1 MSENLFKLVK
11 ASNHQFDKAVPAWLK
26 AEEEPEFKFSEY
38 GDADTNLLLLHGL
51 LGAMTNW
58 DDAIPYFQKYAKT
71 TAFRFPLLTAKRAEV
86 KIKSLAAYTEYFI
99 RKSQMKQ
106 PLTICGNS
114 LGGHVALRV
123 ALAAPE
129 LVSGLVLAGSSGLY
143 EHTIDTLPIRPNREF
158 VRSQMTRVF
167 YDDKFIT
174 EEGLGEVADIL
185 KVRAHHLNIIHAA
198 RSAKKDYLLE
208 YLPQVKVPVLL
219 VWGEDDLV
227 TTMDVAETFRDNL
240 PNSKLVTFEKCGH
253 APMIEHPEKF
263 SDAVKEFLADNN
275 LLGA

>member
-1 MSENLFKLVK
+1 
-11 ASNHQFDKAVPAWLK
+11 
-26 AEEEPEFKFSEY
+26 
-38 GDADTNLLLLHGL
+38 
-51 LGAMTNW
+51 
-58 DDAIPYFQKYAKT
+58 
-71 TAFRFPLLTAKRAEV
+71 
-86 KIKSLAAYTEYFI
+86 
-99 RKSQMKQ
+99 
-106 PLTICGNS
+106 
-114 LGGHVALRV
+114 
-123 ALAAPE
+123 
-129 LVSGLVLAGSSGLY
+129 
-143 EHTIDTLPIRPNREF
+143 
-158 VRSQMTRVF
+158 MTRVF

-263 SDAVKEFLADNN
+263 SEAVNEFLAEND